1 MAKGIPLGDN
11 KKHIKGDSRNIY
23 REKPDFSWVEVEAPG
38 AIEGED
44 GTPIDATVMVP
55 DTKYAYGDDE
65 SVALMA
71 GDVVARKSPDP
82 DAGVKAYEASR
93 KQLAQDQRKRRMQAR
108 YTKMRSQVPTA
119 ALKVLQPGR
128 WELTYTVIDPETGLH
143 TMKRKELTDDE
154 AGGLYENALQNMPEA
169 QVEDGTGWYVPRKA
183 F

>member
-23 REKPDFSWVEVEAPG
+23 PDKQDFSWAEVHAPG

-44 GTPIDATVMVP
+44 GTPIDAIVMVP
-55 DTKYAYGDDE
+55 DTKYAYGDEE

-71 GDVVARKSPDP
+71 GDVVTRKSPDP
-82 DAGVKAYEASR
+82 DAGVKAYEEAR
-93 KQLAQDQRKRRMQAR
+93 KQLAQDQRQRRMKAR

-119 ALKVLQPGR
+119 ALRPLQPGR

-154 AGGLYENALQNMPEA
+154 AGGLYEDAAQNMPEA